1 MVKSRTDTVDRAL
14 PLEFLC
20 IHPEKGSTTLLDDAA
35 QAELQDIMGDK
46 FVYGDGQ
53 LSMQTLFMHFKEQP
67 RWMATNRIEID
78 IDAMEE

>member
-20 IHPEKGSTTLLDDAA
+20 IQPEKGSTTVLDDSA
-35 QAELQDIMGDK
+35 QAELQDILADK

-53 LSMQTLFMHFKEQP
+53 ISMQTLFMHFKVQP
-67 RWMATNRIEID
+67 RWMATNRIEIN